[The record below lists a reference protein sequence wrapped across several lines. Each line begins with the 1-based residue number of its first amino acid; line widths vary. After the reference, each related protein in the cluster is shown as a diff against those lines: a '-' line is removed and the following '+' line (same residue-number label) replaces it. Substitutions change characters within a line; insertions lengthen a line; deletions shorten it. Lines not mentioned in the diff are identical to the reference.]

1 MSDRRSGL
9 WAEIAVSLGLITLTA
24 ILLGA
29 GVVWLVMRDADTERR
44 TDLALTTART
54 LRAQLETGEG
64 LDKVGVRRVLKPWE
78 ETGTGIVALWVVDRS
93 QAPLLVL
100 VGEPPT
106 VPDAGL
112 REAIFGRKEHVVL
125 TGARLGERH
134 LAVTEPLL
142 QAGVVQGALR
152 VSLALAEGGPISGR
166 FGFLLLFT
174 LVCGSVVSAFG
185 AALFRRTLIQ
195 PIQDLQSA
203 THRMAGGE
211 FGHTAVVDAARELQ
225 DLASSLNTMSMSLS
239 QYRSRTADQ
248 VERLET
254 ANERLQRVQDE
265 LVRSEKLASVGRLA
279 AGLAHEVGNPL
290 AAVIGY
296 TELLAQGLDD
306 AEVEEDLLARS
317 QRELERIRA
326 ILADL
331 LDYARPGTQET
342 VDADVRMLLEEAV
355 RRVGVSPGTRDVEV
369 SVEVEDDLPPVRVEP
384 DKIQQVL
391 LNLLLNAGAAMG
403 GEGRIRLAAQLVKGQ
418 VVIRC
423 EDNGP
428 GFGPTDLPHVF
439 DPFFTT
445 KEPGEGTGLGLAI
458 SLRIVEEQGGWIRAE
473 NSEGGGAC
481 VQFGLPVS
489 RS

>member
-1 MSDRRSGL
+1 VSARRSGL

-54 LRAQLETGEG
+54 LRAQLEMGES
-64 LDKVGVRRVLKPWE
+64 LDKVEVRRVLKPWK
-78 ETGTGIVALWVVDRS
+78 ETGTGIVELWVVDRS
-93 QAPLLVL
+93 LQPLLVL
-100 VGEPPT
+100 HGEPPSA
-106 VPDAGL
+106 PDAGL
-112 REAIFGRKEHVVL
+112 REALFGRREHVDL
-125 TGARLGERH
+125 TGARLGERQ
-134 LAVTEPLL
+134 LEVTEPLL
-142 QAGVVQGALR
+142 QAGVVQGAVR
-152 VSLALAEGGPISGR
+152 VSLALSAGGPVSGR

-174 LVCGSVVSAFG
+174 LVCGSVVAAFG
-185 AALFRRTLIQ
+185 AALFRRTLIR
-195 PIQDLQSA
+195 PIQGLQSA
-203 THRMAGGE
+203 THRIAGGE

-225 DLASSLNTMSMSLS
+225 DLATSLNTMSLSLE
-239 QYRSRTADQ
+239 QYRSRTAEQ

-296 TELLAQGLDD
+296 TELLAQGLEDQ
-306 AEVEEDLLARS
+306 EVERDLLARS
-317 QRELERIRA
+317 QRELERIRG
-326 ILADL
+326 ILGDL
-331 LDYARPGTQET
+331 LDYARPGTGET
-342 VDADVRMLLEEAV
+342 VDVNVRLLLEEAV
-355 RRVGVSPGTRDVEV
+355 RRVGVSPGTRDVAV
-369 SVEVEDDLPPVRVEP
+369 TVEVRGDLPAVRVEP

-403 GEGRIRLAAQLVKGQ
+403 GRGSIRLGAQLVQ
-418 VVIRC
+418 DEVIIWC
-423 EDNGP
+423 EDDGP
-428 GFGPTDLPHVF
+428 GFDPADLPHVF

-473 NSEGGGAC
+473 NTESGGAC
-481 VQFGLPVS
+481 VQFGLPVT